1 MGITQHVLY
10 CIFCGTVVRLS
21 TSILW
26 YLPKRTEYI
35 CPPKDIA
42 KNIYRSVIASSQR
55 LGAIR
60 ISINNIKW
68 YTNHSIVIQC
78 NIQAVDKWRITL
90 LHSTTKM
97 NFTDIYLEFHLSWNS
112 VTFILKFKVRKN
124 SSMMTQIRIMIAS
137 AEGVGKLDRYWFEG
151 TQMLGM
157 FYSSNIQ
164 NGSHLP
170 RWVKF

>member
-1 MGITQHVLY
+1 MSFNAFLWH
-10 CIFCGTVVRLS
+10 CRDSS

-90 LHSTTKM
+90 LHSTTKWI
-97 NFTDIYLEFHLSWNS
+97 TDIYLNFIYLEIQLHLSWNS
-112 VTFILKFKVRKN
+112 RSGKN

-137 AEGVGKLDRYWFEG
+137 AEGVGKLDRYWLEG